1 MGFRYSLFLKGNDEK
16 ERLTFR
22 CLLKLI
28 PKWTV
33 RMRTGNPST
42 KLYSILSSAEDLF
55 LVPPQKQ
62 LWAECS
68 REHSLPQLS
77 WLRKKKIILA
87 GDEGSRKRRHMAPT
101 ESPRAVMVNL
111 LEWPLIQT
119 AGGSTHGFAPSGL
132 DRS

>member
-1 MGFRYSLFLKGNDEK
+1 MGRVLQGA
-16 ERLTFR
+16 LTPTAV
-22 CLLKLI
+22 L
-28 PKWTV
+28 
-33 RMRTGNPST
+33 
-42 KLYSILSSAEDLF
+42 AE
-55 LVPPQKQ
+55 
-62 LWAECS
+62 E
-68 REHSLPQLS
+68 
-77 WLRKKKIILA
+77 IILA